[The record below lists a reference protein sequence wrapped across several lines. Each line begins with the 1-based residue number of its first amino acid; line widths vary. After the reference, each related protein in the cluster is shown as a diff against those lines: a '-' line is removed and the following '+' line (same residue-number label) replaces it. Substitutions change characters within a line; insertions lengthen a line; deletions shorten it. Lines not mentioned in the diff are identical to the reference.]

1 MAAIH
6 AGHSSSKVALAVQA
20 RYVSTSLLAEG
31 IEGTQL
37 TMSVRAFATCE
48 GRASMDACGV
58 TRCIDQG

>member
-1 MAAIH
+1 MAALH
-6 AGHSSSKVALAVQA
+6 GARSTGKVALAVQA

-31 IEGTQL
+31 KEGTQPINV
-37 TMSVRAFATCE
+37 VRAFATCE